1 MKVTLTRAHNNPPP
15 IRQALPRRDWMD
27 ETYKKHAYK
36 CLPMTSAN
44 INGWELEL
52 QQEVIVQVDAPPE
65 ESDHYGS
72 VPRVLRGGMIT
83 HTDGNGGEYVR
94 PVVSPSIINIISFDT
109 GWSMKTPE
117 GVSTWITG
125 TPNYFV
131 DGAVPLTASIPTGW
145 WPDQWNMNWLITKF
159 DTPVVFPKGMPFMFF
174 QFYHDDL
181 MPSVE
186 FDTADMGDDPKLR
199 EERAAYGAAKAQR
212 EIDEPWVW
220 AGGIRTGLN
229 EKDERIG
236 PKYGGHP
243 ILADTSKCPVQ
254 PKDKL

>member
-1 MKVTLTRAHNNPPP
+1 MKVTLTRAHDNPPP
-15 IRQALPRRDWMD
+15 VRQALPRRDWMD
-27 ETYKKHAYK
+27 DTYKKHAYK

-44 INGWELEL
+44 INGWELVL
-52 QQEVIVQVDAPPE
+52 QQDVVVQVDAPE
-65 ESDHYGS
+65 YGS
-72 VPRVLRGGMIT
+72 GFHGTVPRVLSGETIT
-83 HTDGNGGEYVR
+83 HTHSGGGTYAR

-125 TPNYFV
+125 TPNYFI
-131 DGAVPLTASIPTGW
+131 DGAVPLTASIPTSW

-181 MPSVE
+181 LPSVE
-186 FDTADMGDDPKLR
+186 FTTADMGDDLELR
-199 EERAAYGAAKAQR
+199 EGRAAYGAAKAQR

-236 PKYGGHP
+236 PAYGGHP
-243 ILADTSKCPVQ
+243 ILADIGKCPVQ
-254 PKDKL
+254 PEDKS